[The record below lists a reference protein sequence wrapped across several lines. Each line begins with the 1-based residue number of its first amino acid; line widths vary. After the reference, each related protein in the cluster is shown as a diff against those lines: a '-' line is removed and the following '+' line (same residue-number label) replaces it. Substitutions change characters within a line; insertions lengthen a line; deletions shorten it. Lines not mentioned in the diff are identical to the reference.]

1 MRAKDEEAIMR
12 SCEILRPGAKIVT
25 RRTADGTVPVVVW
38 KVEVDHLVSPDA
50 KVPSGARWRAQ
61 AVSKID
67 PDGGVWF
74 WPEGQG
80 STKERAI
87 EAAFDF

>member
-1 MRAKDEEAIMR
+1 MRARDEEAIMR

-25 RRTADGTVPVVVW
+25 RRTSDGTVPVVVW

>member
-1 MRAKDEEAIMR
+1 VKVKDEEAILR
-12 SCEILRPGAKIVT
+12 SCEVLRPGAKIIT

-61 AVSKID
+61 VVSKVEA
-67 PDGGVWF
+67 DGGVWF

>member
-1 MRAKDEEAIMR
+1 MRASDEETIMR
-12 SCEILRPGAKIVT
+12 SCEVLRPGARIVM
-25 RRTADGTVPVVVW
+25 RRTADGTMPVVVW
-38 KVEVDHLVSPDA
+38 KVEVDHLIGPDA

-61 AVSKID
+61 VVSKID
-67 PDGGVWF
+67 ADRGVWY